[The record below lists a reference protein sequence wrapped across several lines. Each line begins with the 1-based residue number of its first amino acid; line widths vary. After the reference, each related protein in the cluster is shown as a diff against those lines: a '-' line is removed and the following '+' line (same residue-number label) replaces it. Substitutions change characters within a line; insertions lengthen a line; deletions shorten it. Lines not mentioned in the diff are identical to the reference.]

1 MTQTRADRSADLTN
15 GPMLQKIILFSIP
28 LAASSILQLLF
39 NAADVV
45 VVGRF
50 AGSTALAAVGSNGS
64 LINLLV
70 NLFVGL
76 SLGANVV
83 AARCFGAKD
92 EHGIQDT
99 VHTAVTLGLTSG
111 VLLAV
116 VGFFAARSLLELM
129 SCPEDVID
137 LSSLYLKIYF
147 IGMPMNMLY
156 NFSSALLRAVGDTKR
171 PLYCLAAAGIINVVL
186 NLVFVIGFSMSVAGV
201 ALATIISETVS
212 ACLVTA
218 MLVRE
223 KGALH
228 LDLHKLGFH
237 AGALKQILLIGLPA
251 GLQSTVFSLSNV
263 VIQSAINS
271 FGSTVVAGSSAS
283 SNLEGFVYTAM
294 NAFAQAAVTF
304 TSQNMGARKY
314 HNLDRVMRNCLLCA
328 VVTGI
333 LLGGGAASSAASGS
347 AAASSEALSADVQAI
362 VDRGVLKVGVKNA
375 VKGFS
380 FQDTLTGEYTGLED
394 SLAEMIAE
402 HLGVDVEFT
411 TVTAATRGEL
421 LDSGDIDCVL
431 ATFTITDERRK
442 SWDFSTPYY
451 TDYVSVLVE
460 DASGIKELA
469 DLKDKVVGVSSG
481 STSARALVQAMI
493 DASVISGDGFDADT
507 FNADTWKDGISFR
520 QYDDYPAISTALSA
534 GEVNGFCVDKSILAI
549 YKTDGRSYIDAEFSP
564 QEYGIATKKGSGFS
578 ALCDELVTGWLADG
592 TIDGLI
598 KDNGLD

>member
-1 MTQTRADRSADLTN
+1 MKKISRRSFVKAAGTV
-15 GPMLQKIILFSIP
+15 
-28 LAASSILQLLF
+28 LAL
-39 NAADVV
+39 
-45 VVGRF
+45 
-50 AGSTALAAVGSNGS
+50 TAL
-64 LINLLV
+64 
-70 NLFVGL
+70 
-76 SLGANVV
+76 
-83 AARCFGAKD
+83 
-92 EHGIQDT
+92 
-99 VHTAVTLGLTSG
+99 TACGG
-111 VLLAV
+111 
-116 VGFFAARSLLELM
+116 
-129 SCPEDVID
+129 
-137 LSSLYLKIYF
+137 
-147 IGMPMNMLY
+147 
-156 NFSSALLRAVGDTKR
+156 
-171 PLYCLAAAGIINVVL
+171 
-186 NLVFVIGFSMSVAGV
+186 
-201 ALATIISETVS
+201 
-212 ACLVTA
+212 
-218 MLVRE
+218 
-223 KGALH
+223 
-228 LDLHKLGFH
+228 
-237 AGALKQILLIGLPA
+237 
-251 GLQSTVFSLSNV
+251 
-263 VIQSAINS
+263 
-271 FGSTVVAGSSAS
+271 SAS
-283 SNLEGFVYTAM
+283 STA
-294 NAFAQAAVTF
+294 AST
-304 TSQNMGARKY
+304 
-314 HNLDRVMRNCLLCA
+314 
-328 VVTGI
+328 
-333 LLGGGAASSAASGS
+333 ASSAASGS

-493 DASVISGDGFDADT
+493 DASVISGDSFDADT

-534 GEVNGFCVDKSILAI
+534 GEVDGFCVDKSILAI

-592 TIDGLI
+592 TVDQLI